1 MGVPFQDM
9 AEATD
14 LLFYTGVPTDSWAPE
29 AESGLSVGLAPH
41 HSTLCDIS
49 MQHHIVDVRHIA
61 CHFAEPPH
69 IGDPPY
75 AAGSPHAAGPPHAV
89 DPPEYSLFSTCSG
102 PLLGSILEA
111 EPQVVLDLTE
121 VCMVPLCYQ

>member
-1 MGVPFQDM
+1 M
-9 AEATD
+9 AEAID

-49 MQHHIVDVRHIA
+49 MQHHIVDVRHTA
-61 CHFAEPPH
+61 CHSAEPPH

-75 AAGSPHAAGPPHAV
+75 AAGSPHAVGPPHAV
-89 DPPEYSLFSTCSG
+89 NPPGYSRFSTCSG
-102 PLLGSILEA
+102 PLLGGTLEA

-121 VCMVPLCYQ
+121 VCMVPLCCQ

>member
-9 AEATD
+9 AEAID

-49 MQHHIVDVRHIA
+49 MQHHIVDVRHTA
-61 CHFAEPPH
+61 CHSAEPPH
-69 IGDPPY
+69 PTLY
-75 AAGSPHAAGPPHAV
+75 EV
-89 DPPEYSLFSTCSG
+89 DCSTGGAFKTPLGQVTPRPNKLAPLAWGLRDSG
-102 PLLGSILEA
+102 LKAS
-111 EPQVVLDLTE
+111 VH
-121 VCMVPLCYQ
+121 CHC